1 MTTIT
6 QKELYENALNEGIKQ
21 AKRIAADN
29 KLTEFYGE
37 DYTNSYI
44 SYFAKFYANT
54 FWQSYL
60 EGIEIGKNQAKES
73 EVNKIITN
81 LRKKGFTDDEIKD
94 LLA

>member
-44 SYFAKFYANT
+44 
-54 FWQSYL
+54 
-60 EGIEIGKNQAKES
+60 
-73 EVNKIITN
+73 
-81 LRKKGFTDDEIKD
+81 
-94 LLA
+94 